1 MSDDNQGTIHSA
13 SEGALIGLFP
23 PPQPTQLLAAPS
35 TSSELNTAHLRLIPI
50 ACFRLEDMLFQFDS
64 SFVLPEVQAEMTSFS
79 NLRKTDPRVM
89 GAPLTIFGHAD
100 PSYLGNFDPGNSNT
114 AGPGDDYNKNL
125 SGRRAIAI
133 YAALVRDPAYWN
145 FLYSTPLGGD
155 SWGATEIQ
163 IMLDALGQSGSSS
176 FAGSSQG
183 SSSSAQSSRA
193 QDIAND
199 SGQRQQLFLQYMNFL
214 CGDLKLDKSADFLAR
229 GAGTDLKGDVQGCSR
244 FNPVMLFSS
253 EDEASFQQ
261 AWDNQDQ
268 PTLRGERDPRNS
280 INRRV
285 MILVFRKGSQVLPT
299 KWPCPSYKAGVTDCK
314 KRFWSNAQDRRSTHD
329 SGAERKFEL
338 THDTFACRFYQRLSN
353 NSPCH
358 PSGHILAIWLL
369 DDDGQRLPIGTPY
382 RLTIALQVR
391 TGKLRHKGLIIE
403 AALQLADQANLEWG
417 VIQPTQPKANPIDR
431 YLRARVL
438 LDQPNH
444 PFLSDNTAIPD
455 PPQGLY
461 PSRAMIVLDTDHSVV
476 SDLTVIRIRLN
487 NMGYPKLIEAA
498 SDIDIF
504 QDDYDYL
511 DQQLQQLELSLRD
524 VHRDGTEMPLE
535 PHTTPDP
542 PPLKLGKDGLPVRQ
556 CGRE

>member
-1 MSDDNQGTIHSA
+1 MPDDNQGTIHSA
-13 SEGALIGLFP
+13 SGGALIGLYP
-23 PPQPTQLLAAPS
+23 PAEPTQLLAAPS

-64 SFVLPEVQAEMTSFS
+64 SFVLPEVQAEMAAFS
-79 NLRKTDPRVM
+79 DLRKTDPRVM
-89 GAPLTIFGHAD
+89 GAPLTVFGHAD

-114 AGPGDDYNKNL
+114 AGTGDDYNKNL

-145 FLYSTPLGGD
+145 FLYNTPLGGD

-163 IMLDALGQSGSSS
+163 IMLDTLGQSGSSS

-183 SSSSAQSSRA
+183 SSSSAQSAQA

-214 CGDLKLDKSADFLAR
+214 CGDVKLDKSADFLAR

-299 KWPCPSYKAGVTDCK
+299 KWPCPSYKGGVTDCK
-314 KRFWSNAQDRRSTHD
+314 KRFWSNGQDRRSTHI

-338 THDTFACRFYQRLSN
+338 THDTFACRFYQRLLHG
-353 NSPCH
+353 SPCEH
-358 PSGHILAIWLL
+358 KVIQFEIRLYTPLGLFIPSAPFRLTVGTMQPRTGVADEEGVLRAGDVEVPNQCLIEWGYPPDPGTDPQLIFSRQMFLDSDSQEQHDEAVQKLHNLGYPDDDDFLSNVSSFQRDYGALASPPLDISGQL
-369 DDDGQRLPIGTPY
+369 DD
-382 RLTIALQVR
+382 R
-391 TGKLRHKGLIIE
+391 T
-403 AALQLADQANLEWG
+403 LQL
-417 VIQPTQPKANPIDR
+417 
-431 YLRARVL
+431 
-438 LDQPNH
+438 
-444 PFLSDNTAIPD
+444 
-455 PPQGLY
+455 
-461 PSRAMIVLDTDHSVV
+461 
-476 SDLTVIRIRLN
+476 
-487 NMGYPKLIEAA
+487 
-498 SDIDIF
+498 
-504 QDDYDYL
+504 
-511 DQQLQQLELSLRD
+511 LRD
-524 VHRDGTEMPLE
+524 VYRSSDDDLRNQKP
-535 PHTTPDP
+535 
-542 PPLKLGKDGLPVRQ
+542 Q
-556 CGRE
+556 SNS